1 MPLFGAVS
9 PILLLTFVGAFVAA
23 VIMLRKNL
31 MIGVTVFAAQYGV
44 ITQTVV
50 GIIVCFVALVLQ
62 LEKKP
67 YKSNLLDAL
76 ETASLICC
84 IATLQLGLLL
94 VASSLG
100 DAQYSGTTIT
110 AISVFLVVLHAC
122 YILAWFIYFVP
133 EAWKMSGQVGQNAA
147 LLRRL
152 GDKVLRRSRTRLSM
166 DADSVPIQPT
176 GRRGPRN
183 QAEAVVGNSVT
194 RLHNAWLMLKGF
206 GRTPRGRAR
215 SKHQAATKDRRAYR
229 DTAFHHATVCTDDG
243 ADAEGFM
250 METRKP
256 DRRVTGVC

>member
-31 MIGVTVFAAQYGV
+31 MIGVSVFAAQYGV
-44 ITQTVV
+44 ITQTVF
-50 GIIVCFVALVLQ
+50 GIIVCLVALVLQ

-100 DAQYSGTTIT
+100 NAQYSGTTIT

-122 YILAWFIYFVP
+122 YILAWFVYFVP

-183 QAEAVVGNSVT
+183 QVEAAVGNSVT
-194 RLHNAWLMLKGF
+194 RLHHAWLMLKGF

-215 SKHQAATKDRRAYR
+215 SKHQTPTKERRAYR
-229 DTAFHHATVCTDDG
+229 DAAFHHATVCTDDG